1 MTSGYIICY
10 QRLYKLQQIT
20 TSIQMSTHSRNDSL
34 MKVNSVWE
42 KLTGLLSLA
51 TAIYIF

>member
-20 TSIQMSTHSRNDSL
+20 TSIQMSTHPRNDSL
-34 MKVNSVWE
+34 MVNSVWE